1 RRRVVDA
8 RYGGERPR
16 FGDRRKGVFR
26 RRGPSRTSHN
36 RAGTSR
42 TRAWVDSHPSSCSG
56 GIVMTPTH
64 MRHRT
69 ALGAAGVA
77 AGLVALVGCSG
88 GGAADGGTSGDDQ
101 VTVTNCGEKRTYPQ
115 PAERLFVNGDGNM
128 MATVLAVGAAEQV
141 VGVGGLGEAVETLG
155 TVYGE
160 DRVDELPVVSDNYPS
175 FENVIA
181 QTPDVVFSGWGYGWE
196 EKTNLTPDGLAQHDI
211 AAYTLTESCRQ
222 GSDGDR
228 GTLPP
233 WEALFSDLKNLG
245 KIKGNQARAQDV
257 VTDIKQRL
265 EALRSAPQ
273 PDDPPTVFLFD
284 SGTKDVFSSG
294 AFGGPQAIIEAA
306 GGRNALEDV
315 QDTWTTVSWERVAS
329 SKPDFIAFVDYGE
342 QTFQEKVEVLRNNPA
357 TKNLPAVKQERFL
370 NIPISAWT
378 SGPMNI
384 NTAEQLRVAL
394 EKRDLVPD
402 SDIEAEHD
410 LTP

>member
-1 RRRVVDA
+1 GAGGVSSGRSASRRNGRHGPNPPPPAVGSGETFRTGHRARRVGQGRARTCGGTTLQPTVRRGTTSGDVGARHCARVRASRTRRADEPPRCAPSDPVVGDRPRARANGGRRDARPTAGDNLLRRHRRVARRRVVDA

-26 RRGPSRTSHN
+26 RRGPSRTSHD

-88 GGAADGGTSGDDQ
+88 GGAADGGTSGDDRA
-101 VTVTNCGEKRTYPQ
+101 TVTNCGEKRTYPQ

-196 EKTNLTPDGLAQHDI
+196 EK
-211 AAYTLTESCRQ
+211 
-222 GSDGDR
+222 
-228 GTLPP
+228 
-233 WEALFSDLKNLG
+233 
-245 KIKGNQARAQDV
+245 
-257 VTDIKQRL
+257 
-265 EALRSAPQ
+265 
-273 PDDPPTVFLFD
+273 
-284 SGTKDVFSSG
+284 
-294 AFGGPQAIIEAA
+294 
-306 GGRNALEDV
+306 
-315 QDTWTTVSWERVAS
+315 
-329 SKPDFIAFVDYGE
+329 
-342 QTFQEKVEVLRNNPA
+342 
-357 TKNLPAVKQERFL
+357 
-370 NIPISAWT
+370 
-378 SGPMNI
+378 
-384 NTAEQLRVAL
+384 
-394 EKRDLVPD
+394 
-402 SDIEAEHD
+402 
-410 LTP
+410 